1 LGWYFSLD
9 CSTIVL
15 PMIRLKLGVSESQ
28 FLVGLLAMRFA
39 VGYLLLFV
47 LFFALPRVAL
57 ASQPIP
63 QGFALIRS
71 SVGVQLYRKEY
82 PSGYPDYVQVIRLDR
97 GAEVRLLHGK
107 VSHQGVSS
115 GVYGGLDVRLN
126 SRSILQ
132 YWEEILADT
141 SRAFCVTNGQFF
153 YMYEY
158 PTRLPFPLKVNGRV
172 ISGGYSKGE
181 FNDQKFMLEIWKDQV
196 NIRPLTK
203 VDFQKSTAPNILGG
217 LAEDARKSPQKFVG
231 RTFVGIADQNLDGVY
246 ETLLIFSTQAAR
258 QQDAAETLRLF
269 GAEKVM
275 MLDGG
280 LSTQLVC
287 QGKPYIQTERLIP
300 QAIAVLD
307 GTRPYLTRPQPKP
320 TPVQP
325 RHEMNQEQLQDVEI
339 ASVFRL
345 DNPKAQEVPV
355 DGWRGED
362 RDVEADVAKI
372 HPADLLFIPVPIMV
386 ISVLILSILRRMWFR
401 S

>member
-1 LGWYFSLD
+1 
-9 CSTIVL
+9 
-15 PMIRLKLGVSESQ
+15 MIGHKPGVSQ
-28 FLVGLLAMRFA
+28 NQLLVGLLR
-39 VGYLLLFV
+39 VRITLQCLLFL
-47 LFFALPRVAL
+47 LFFALPQMAF
-57 ASQPIP
+57 ASQQTP
-63 QGFALIRS
+63 QGFVLIRS

-97 GAEVRLLHGK
+97 EAEVRLLHGK
-107 VSHQGVSS
+107 ISHQGVSS
-115 GVYGGLDVRLN
+115 GVYGGLDARFN
-126 SRSILQ
+126 SRTIMQ
-132 YWEEILADT
+132 YWEQILADT

-172 ISGGYSKGE
+172 VSGGYSKGE
-181 FNDQKFMLEIWKDQV
+181 FNNQKFMLEIWKDQV

-203 VDFQKSTAPNILGG
+203 VDFQKSSAPNILGG

-287 QGKPYIQTERLIP
+287 QGKSYIQTERLIP

-307 GTRPYLTRPQPKP
+307 GTKPYLTRPQPRP
-320 TPVQP
+320 TPIQP
-325 RHEMNQEQLQDVEI
+325 RHEMNQEPSQDVEI
-339 ASVFRL
+339 AAVI
-345 DNPKAQEVPV
+345 KQEVFSGSDNAKEQEMPV
-355 DGWRGED
+355 VSQTGQDS
-362 RDVEADVAKI
+362 DVEEDVAKI
-372 HPADLLFIPVPIMV
+372 HLADLLFIPVPILL
-386 ISVLILSILRRMWFR
+386 ISVFFLRKLLRLWFR

>member
-1 LGWYFSLD
+1 
-9 CSTIVL
+9 
-15 PMIRLKLGVSESQ
+15 MIGLKLGVSQKQ
-28 FLVGLLAMRFA
+28 FLVTLLRVRITLGCFF
-39 VGYLLLFV
+39 LL
-47 LFFALPRVAL
+47 LFFALPQVAF
-57 ASQPIP
+57 ASQQTP
-63 QGFALIRS
+63 QGFVLIRS

-82 PSGYPDYVQVIRLDR
+82 PSGYSDYVQVIRLDR

-107 VSHQGVSS
+107 ISHQGVGS
-115 GVYGGLDVRLN
+115 GVYGGLDARFN
-126 SRSILQ
+126 SRSIMQ
-132 YWEEILADT
+132 YWEQILADT

-172 ISGGYSKGE
+172 VSGGYSKGE
-181 FNDQKFMLEIWKDQV
+181 FNNQKFMLEIWKGQV

-203 VDFQKSTAPNILGG
+203 VDFQKSTAPDILGG
-217 LAEDARKSPQKFVG
+217 LAEDARKSPEKYVG

-258 QQDAAETLRLF
+258 QEDAAETLRLF

-287 QGKPYIQTERLIP
+287 QEKPYIQTERLIP

-307 GTRPYLTRPQPKP
+307 GTRPYLPRPQPRP
-320 TPVQP
+320 TPIQP
-325 RHEMNQEQLQDVEI
+325 PHEMDQEPSQDGEI
-339 ASVFRL
+339 ASVLKADIFL
-345 DNPKAQEVPV
+345 GFDNAKEQETPV
-355 DGWRGED
+355 VTRIGED
-362 RDVEADVAKI
+362 RDDEEDMARI
-372 HPADLLFIPVPIMV
+372 HLADLLFIPVPILL
-386 ISVLILSILRRMWFR
+386 ISVFFLSKLLRLWFR

>member
-1 LGWYFSLD
+1 
-9 CSTIVL
+9 
-15 PMIRLKLGVSESQ
+15 MIGFKLGVSQNQ
-28 FLVGLLAMRFA
+28 FSVRLLGVRTTLQCLL
-39 VGYLLLFV
+39 LLLF
-47 LFFALPRVAL
+47 FTLPQVAF
-57 ASQPIP
+57 ASQQPP
-63 QGFALIRS
+63 QGFELIRS
-71 SVGVQLYRKEY
+71 SVGVQLYRREY

-97 GAEVRLLHGK
+97 GAEVLLLHGK
-107 VSHQGVSS
+107 ISHQGVSS
-115 GVYGGLDVRLN
+115 GVYGGLDARFN
-126 SRSILQ
+126 SRTIMQ
-132 YWEEILADT
+132 YWEQILADT

-158 PTRLPFPLKVNGRV
+158 PTRLPFPLKINGAI

-203 VDFQKSTAPNILGG
+203 VDFQKSSAPNILGG

-246 ETLLIFSTQAAR
+246 EIVLIFNTQAAR

-269 GAEKVM
+269 GAKKVM

-307 GTRPYLTRPQPKP
+307 GTRPYLTRPHPKP
-320 TPVQP
+320 TPIQP
-325 RHEMNQEQLQDVEI
+325 RREMNQEQSQEVEI
-339 ASVFRL
+339 ASVLKEGVFSGFGNAK
-345 DNPKAQEVPV
+345 DQAVPV
-355 DGWRGED
+355 LAWMGED
-362 RDVEADVAKI
+362 GEVEEDVAKI
-372 HPADLLFIPVPIMV
+372 HLTDLLLIPV
-386 ISVLILSILRRMWFR
+386 SILLISIFFLGRLFRLWFH